1 VTLVYL
7 VKLLTLP
14 NRGRSGYTRRGG
26 KHFPI
31 QTILMKASK
40 TARRERA
47 AERQAARAKRTDE
60 AQLKRLDKINGKN
73 RGAVKE
79 RARLTKRIA
88 NR

>member
-1 VTLVYL
+1 
-7 VKLLTLP
+7 
-14 NRGRSGYTRRGG
+14 
-26 KHFPI
+26 
-31 QTILMKASK
+31 MKASK
-40 TARRERA
+40 TARQERA

>member
-1 VTLVYL
+1 V
-7 VKLLTLP
+7 
-14 NRGRSGYTRRGG
+14 RRGG
-26 KHFPI
+26 NLFPT

-40 TARRERA
+40 VARQERA

-73 RGAVKE
+73 RGAKKE